1 MRTNFGLYPHLHLLR
16 SYWGHLQ
23 WIAQDQT
30 CFTRFFL
37 HSYDADSLSDSELLL
52 LLLLSSELWWSQQH
66 LHFEV
71 VVFSVDTDAD
81 EVASV
86 VVAVEVWAEDS
97 TFMLVVAAED
107 AFCDVLWTLLSD
119 VENEFTDEVSALD
132 ICGDVT
138 ELETLYDTDEG
149 VVTADETVLL
159 EVSGSGDEVDVSE
172 KFCST
177 DVEAKLVA
185 VVSGALEEPENSVVV
200 LNGATD
206 SVEEL
211 SEKAEMLDSAEG
223 ADEVNSADVV

>member
-1 MRTNFGLYPHLHLLR
+1 M
-16 SYWGHLQ
+16 
-23 WIAQDQT
+23 
-30 CFTRFFL
+30 
-37 HSYDADSLSDSELLL
+37 
-52 LLLLSSELWWSQQH
+52 
-66 LHFEV
+66 HFEV

-86 VVAVEVWAEDS
+86 VVAVEVWVEDS
-97 TFMLVVAAED
+97 TFKLVEAAED
-107 AFCDVLWTLLSD
+107 TFCEVLWTLLSD
-119 VENEFTDEVSALD
+119 VENEDTDEVSALD
-132 ICGDVT
+132 ICGAVT

-185 VVSGALEEPENSVVV
+185 VVSGALEEPENSVFE

-211 SEKAEMLDSAEG
+211 
-223 ADEVNSADVV
+223 